1 MKVQLESMGSIRR
14 AHEHAQSV
22 IIPRSGA
29 ILPKRSWI
37 ISVPRKRST
46 HTSAPTSTQTMP
58 RVVQDALS
66 NDKYE
71 DKYEDLIRYL
81 ETARK
86 ALSSILNGAVLT
98 TTLAHL
104 VEFQAAVDSPTRPS
118 RLMSGGRFMPP
129 VSSTKCSKLA
139 QVCALK
145 LMKTPEVVEELL
157 HLYEGQGYGEQ
168 LTDLVEASL
177 GSEGRNT
184 DLFTDTSLFA
194 EALIDYLKMYWERI
208 NTPKIIRICEETHL
222 WTELVFLNVCYDLI
236 RPDSVM
242 ELAWCHGMHDVAMPY
257 MVQVTRQF
265 MATIEMLE
273 EKVQEIDALKKKV
286 QEFENKDN
294 DKERGETIEP
304 KASFQPTM
312 NRKQ

>member
-1 MKVQLESMGSIRR
+1 MEPMSTTF
-14 AHEHAQSV
+14 
-22 IIPRSGA
+22 
-29 ILPKRSWI
+29 
-37 ISVPRKRST
+37 RKRDRCDFQKMYG
-46 HTSAPTSTQTMP
+46 SAKLMY
-58 RVVQDALS
+58 A
-66 NDKYE
+66 
-71 DKYEDLIRYL
+71 
-81 ETARK
+81 
-86 ALSSILNGAVLT
+86 SILNGAVLT

-222 WTELVFLNVCYDLI
+222 WTELVFFECLLRFDPAGFGDGAGVVPRDARCGDA
-236 RPDSVM
+236 V
-242 ELAWCHGMHDVAMPY
+242 HGPGHAAVHGHD
-257 MVQVTRQF
+257 R
-265 MATIEMLE
+265 
-273 EKVQEIDALKKKV
+273 DA
-286 QEFENKDN
+286 
-294 DKERGETIEP
+294 RGEGSRDRRTQEEGP
-304 KASFQPTM
+304 GV
-312 NRKQ
+312 

>member
-1 MKVQLESMGSIRR
+1 
-14 AHEHAQSV
+14 
-22 IIPRSGA
+22 
-29 ILPKRSWI
+29 
-37 ISVPRKRST
+37 
-46 HTSAPTSTQTMP
+46 
-58 RVVQDALS
+58 
-66 NDKYE
+66 
-71 DKYEDLIRYL
+71 
-81 ETARK
+81 
-86 ALSSILNGAVLT
+86 
-98 TTLAHL
+98 
-104 VEFQAAVDSPTRPS
+104 AAVDSPTRPS

-222 WTELVFLNVCYDLI
+222 WTEL
-236 RPDSVM
+236 
-242 ELAWCHGMHDVAMPY
+242 LAWCHGMHDVAMPY